1 MLDEPFGIGIILAP
15 EMNKLREMVRP
26 KNGPIPGEV
35 VKVVHD
41 DGNEEVEDEEG
52 ANDEEADEVGIG
64 NIGAAPSLF
73 SRVVRCFVTRSVF
86 TERGSRQKQSTRV
99 KLELFNL
106 SSVSSHPGTQSSMIS
121 CQASPVADRKRTKNA
136 IVNDWKLLFLRIRIR
151 FTSI

>member
-86 TERGSRQKQSTRV
+86 TGRGGASEPKNQS
-99 KLELFNL
+99 
-106 SSVSSHPGTQSSMIS
+106 
-121 CQASPVADRKRTKNA
+121 
-136 IVNDWKLLFLRIRIR
+136 
-151 FTSI
+151 